1 MIHSHG
7 YQSDR
12 HIPMFDWPTE
22 GGHCRKEN
30 PAILECLYGLQ
41 VQRYERGQQK
51 FTAKVLQLK
60 ENITYA
66 LQTAQIWVNGGL
78 ATHTPCSCITGIVMA
93 TPRTACFYSFT
104 KSHITHHF
112 ITLFSQWL
120 YMLPDIIHLY
130 CASCSTQVNELC
142 KSPQFTIYI

>member
-78 ATHTPCSCITGIVMA
+78 AAYMTWSCIAGIVMA
-93 TPRTACFYSFT
+93 TLRTACFHNLT
-104 KSHITHHF
+104 NAHHSSLHNIVF
-112 ITLFSQWL
+112 VVAVHAPRHHSLVLCIL
-120 YMLPDIIHLY
+120 YYTSKWSKWAM
-130 CASCSTQVNELC
+130 
-142 KSPQFTIYI
+142 